1 MGSQAPFPSTV
12 IVIGAGVFG
21 LSTSLALAKR
31 YPATKVIVV
40 DRLTPPVEDGT
51 SVDTTRCI
59 RSDYV
64 DPIYARL
71 AKEAQK
77 KIQEDPDLSRFLF
90 QQGMTFACDGQPSR
104 FTKIWQSTLE
114 KAKTL
119 SGHENIVEQQTR
131 EKVYQRIH
139 GEGSQPVP
147 ASELEGGSKWNQAYC
162 NLSAAFIDAKEC
174 IQIYY
179 DRCMK
184 TPSISFRCGL
194 AVDRIM
200 VVDNR
205 SQGVVL
211 EDGATI
217 PGDMVIV
224 AAGAWSNKLVYLGN
238 RLVPIGHEVAW
249 IKVTEE
255 EQRRWKNMSIS
266 TNLST
271 GLNMFP
277 PYRGEIKILRRSP
290 GYKNTVTVAHPEDST
305 KQISISWPRTMVSNP
320 TDTIPAD
327 AEAAMRANLREIMPD
342 LAGRPFDR
350 SKICWISTTP
360 TGDFL
365 IAPHPSI
372 AGIHLAT
379 GGSAHAWKFLPTIGD
394 LVVDSM
400 EGSLPQELV
409 DKWAF
414 RKESKG
420 KDESS
425 PRMDGDPEE
434 LGDVVRHHL

>member
-1 MGSQAPFPSTV
+1 MGSQTSFPSTV
-12 IVIGAGVFG
+12 VVIGAGVFG
-21 LSTSLALAKR
+21 LSTSLAIAKR
-31 YPATKVIVV
+31 YPATKIIVV
-40 DRLTPPVEDGT
+40 DRLIPPVADGT

-64 DPIYARL
+64 DPIYAQL
-71 AKEAQK
+71 AKVAQK

-90 QQGMTFACDGQPSR
+90 QQGVTFACDGHPSR
-104 FTKIWQSTLE
+104 FTKIWKTTLE
-114 KAKTL
+114 TAKTL
-119 SGHENIVEQQTR
+119 SGPENIVEQLTR
-131 EKVYQRIH
+131 DQVYQHIH
-139 GEGSQPVP
+139 GESSQSVP
-147 ASELEGGSKWNQAYC
+147 TSELKGGSRWNQAYC

-184 TPSISFRCGL
+184 VPSISFRCGS
-194 AVDRIM
+194 AVDHIT
-200 VVDNR
+200 VVGSQ

-211 EDGATI
+211 ENGTNITA
-217 PGDMVIV
+217 DMVIV

-238 RLVPIGHEVAW
+238 RVVPVGHEVAW
-249 IKVTEE
+249 VKVTEE
-255 EQRRWKNMSIS
+255 EARRWKDMSIS

-290 GYKNTVTVAHPEDST
+290 GYKNTVVVAHPEDPT
-305 KQISISWPRTMVSNP
+305 KQISISWPRTIVSNP
-320 TDTIPAD
+320 TDIIPAD
-327 AEAAMRANLREIMPD
+327 AEAAMRADLREIMPD
-342 LAGRPFDR
+342 LADRPFDR
-350 SKICWISTTP
+350 SRICWISTTP

-365 IAPHPSI
+365 ITPHPSI

-379 GGSAHAWKFLPTIGD
+379 GGSAHAWKFMPIIGD

-400 EGSLPQELV
+400 EGSLSPELV

-414 RKESKG
+414 HKDSTA

-434 LGDVVRHHL
+434 LKDIVRHRL